1 MEPDY
6 SDEEMNSKE
15 KEISDVLLLISEFNV
30 SEINIAID
38 NVTQY
43 DECSN
48 MSESLDNLISE
59 ICEVNIKNSDYLIKK
74 ALIIGLALKCSKKLN
89 KIIFRDMQQHIKSKE
104 DEVHI
109 LKERLVALEKLVT
122 TNSEKLVTTNTEIQ
136 KTATSKINKI
146 KKTKISPQKT
156 QGKKKSKTDDKF
168 ALQTPVEL
176 TNKFSALDVEEK
188 TETLEIEEFP
198 EIQNE
203 KVISPTNENREETD
217 EPTLVEKK
225 QKRVPPIMI
234 DESLNTPAL
243 LDEISAIN
251 FNFYQ
256 SLCKFLYNG
265 TVFESEF
272 YYASRLEQTSNETF
286 DHDQFATVNK
296 Q

>member
-6 SDEEMNSKE
+6 SDAEMNSKE
-15 KEISDVLLLISEFNV
+15 KEVSDVLLRISEFNV

-59 ICEVNIKNSDYLIKK
+59 ICEVNIKNSDYLIKT
-74 ALIIGLALKCSKKLN
+74 ALNIGLALKCSKKLN
-89 KIIFRDMQQHIKSKE
+89 KISFRDMQQHIKSKE
-104 DEVHI
+104 DEVQI
-109 LKERLVALEKLVT
+109 LKERLIALEKLIK
-122 TNSEKLVTTNTEIQ
+122 TNSDKLVITNSEIQ
-136 KTATSKINKI
+136 KTATTKINKI
-146 KKTKISPQKT
+146 KRTKISPQKT

-176 TNKFSALDVEEK
+176 KNKFSALEVEEK

-203 KVISPTNENREETD
+203 KVISPTNKNHKETD

-225 QKRVPPIMI
+225 NK
-234 DESLNTPAL
+234 
-243 LDEISAIN
+243 
-251 FNFYQ
+251 
-256 SLCKFLYNG
+256 K
-265 TVFESEF
+265 EF
-272 YYASRLEQTSNETF
+272 HQ
-286 DHDQFATVNK
+286 
-296 Q
+296 